1 MTAFAAALL
10 NSLDIGM
17 LLFVIASGL
26 TIIFGVL
33 GVLNFAHGALYMIGA
48 YIAYTVTGQMGLPY
62 WLALAVVPLVVAVFA
77 AAAERLVISRI
88 YGRHATH
95 GLLLTFAV
103 LLILDDAV
111 RMVWGAGYHIVN
123 VPAALRGTFTLA
135 GAVYP
140 TYSLF
145 VIAMGAAVGVL
156 LWLFFSRTR
165 TGKRIR
171 AAAIDRDMALAIGID
186 VPNLY
191 TMVFAGGAWLAALG
205 GVLAA
210 PMRAL
215 GPAMGERVIIESFV
229 VVVIGGLGSVPGSL
243 IGALI
248 LGALHGFGGR
258 WLPEFDIVLPYLGMA
273 AVLLWRPH
281 GLLGRKA

>member
-1 MTAFAAALL
+1 MTTVVAALL

-33 GVLNFAHGALYMIGA
+33 GVLNFAHGALYMLGA
-48 YIAYTVTGQMGLPY
+48 YAAFSVTGQLGLPY
-62 WLALAVVPLVVAVFA
+62 WLALAVVPLAVAGFA
-77 AAAERLVISRI
+77 AVIERLAISRI
-88 YGRHATH
+88 YARHPTY

-111 RMVWGAGYHIVN
+111 RMVWGSGYHIVE
-123 VPAALRGTFTLA
+123 VPAALQGTFTLA

-140 TYSLF
+140 RYSLF
-145 VIAMGAAVGVL
+145 VIGSGIAVGVL
-156 LWLFFSRTR
+156 TWVVFTRTR
-165 TGKRIR
+165 LGKRVR
-171 AAAIDRDMALAIGID
+171 AAAIDRDMALAVGID
-186 VPNLY
+186 VPGLY
-191 TMVFAGGAWLAALG
+191 TLVFAAGAWLAAFG

-215 GPAMGERVIIESFV
+215 GPAMGERIIIESFV

-243 IGALI
+243 LGALI
-248 LGALHGFGGR
+248 LGAIHGFGGR
-258 WLPEFDIVLPYLGMA
+258 WLPELDIVLPYIGMA